1 MNSRDKTTHSAV
13 ETPVSIA
20 LDFPAQSPSR
30 EDDIAR
36 LAEIIQSQS
45 SALRSQDIKIQALIQ
60 EIAYLRR
67 IRYGVKSEAMTADQ
81 LRLFD
86 EDIAQDVA
94 AVEAELNLPAS
105 PSSTQS
111 RTGRQ
116 TLPDHLERVE
126 VRHEPDACTCP
137 TCQADLVKIGE
148 DISEQLDI
156 VPARF
161 FVVRHIRPQYAC
173 RQCETITAAPVA
185 PAVIDGSLAA
195 PGLLA
200 WVAVSKYM
208 DHLPLYRL
216 EQIAAR
222 QRVNLSRS
230 TLSEWIGRIGFAL
243 QPLADRLAE
252 LLKQQQVLHADE
264 TPVKQ
269 LDPGAGK
276 TKRAY
281 LWSYRSNDLDTGPP
295 IVLFDYQSS
304 RSGQHARDFL
314 RGWSGSLMVD
324 DYGGYK
330 KLFAGDGTQVI
341 TELGCWAHA
350 RRKFFDLQVSG
361 THPAAE
367 EALRRIGKLYA
378 VEKQAF
384 DMDHAGRALLRQQH
398 SVPMLTD
405 MREWLIRLRS
415 STADGSGLARAIDY
429 TLNRWASLIRYA
441 QTGNLPI
448 DNNPVEN
455 AIRPIAIGKKNW
467 LFAGS
472 ERAGKRAAAIQ
483 SLFATA
489 KLNGIEPAAWL
500 KDTLEKLPVWTMRRI
515 DELLPIKSPA
525 QISSL

>member
-1 MNSRDKTTHSAV
+1 MNSLDKTAHSAA
-13 ETPVSIA
+13 S
-20 LDFPAQSPSR
+20 QSR
-30 EDDIAR
+30 DDEIAR
-36 LAEIIQSQS
+36 LTELVQSLNS
-45 SALRSQDIKIQALIQ
+45 TLRSQDIKIQALVQ
-60 EIAYLRR
+60 EVAYLRR
-67 IRYGVKSEAMTADQ
+67 MRYGVKNEAMSAEQ
-81 LRLFD
+81 RSLF
-86 EDIAQDVA
+86 EDDVVQDIA
-94 AVEAELNLPAS
+94 AVEAELPAT
-105 PSSTQS
+105 PATP
-111 RTGRQ
+111 RTRSGRQ
-116 TLPDHLERVE
+116 TLPEHLERVE
-126 VRHEPDACTCP
+126 VRHEPDSCTCP
-137 TCQADLVKIGE
+137 ACQSDLIKIGE

-156 VPARF
+156 EPARF
-161 FVVRHIRPQYAC
+161 FVIRHIRPQYAC

-195 PGLLA
+195 PGLLT
-200 WVAVSKYM
+200 WVATSKYL

-222 QRVNLSRS
+222 QQVNLSRS
-230 TLSEWIGRIGFAL
+230 TMSEWIGRMGFAL
-243 QPLADRLAE
+243 QPLADRLSE
-252 LLKQQQVLHADE
+252 MLKQRQVLHADE

-295 IVLFDYQSS
+295 IVVFDYQSS

-314 RGWSGSLMVD
+314 QGWQGSLMVD

-330 KLFAGDGTQVI
+330 KMFAADAQFAV

-361 THPAAE
+361 AHPQAA
-367 EALRRIGKLYA
+367 EALRRIAQLYA
-378 VEKQAF
+378 VEAVARE
-384 DMDHAGRALLRQQH
+384 MDHAARGEHRQQN
-398 SVPMLTD
+398 SVPILAD
-405 MREWLIRLRS
+405 MHDWLIRLRTA
-415 STADGSGLARAIDY
+415 TADGSGLARAIDY
-429 TLNRWASLIRYA
+429 SLHRWSSLIRYA

-455 AIRPIAIGKKNW
+455 AIRPIALGKKNW

-489 KLNGIEPAAWL
+489 KLNGIEPSAWL

-515 DELLPIKSPA
+515 DELLPIKPA
-525 QISSL
+525 A